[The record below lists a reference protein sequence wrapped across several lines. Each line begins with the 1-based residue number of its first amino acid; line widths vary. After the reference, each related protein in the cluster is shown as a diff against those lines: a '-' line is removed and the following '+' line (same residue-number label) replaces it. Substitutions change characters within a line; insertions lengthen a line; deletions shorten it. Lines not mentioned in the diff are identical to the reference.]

1 MRKYLNPLAI
11 KEIKNE
17 NINEMLFIAIKL
29 VKTKILWIIYDVHK
43 DVVKLA
49 HIYIADG
56 SIGLNK
62 HFGFV
67 NV

>member
-49 HIYIADG
+49 HIADG

>member
-17 NINEMLFIAIKL
+17 NINEMLFIAIK
-29 VKTKILWIIYDVHK
+29 LWIIYDVHK

-67 NV
+67 NVQPLAQ